1 MSLFL
6 PVLIAALQFTGGKGE
21 YVMIASDRCDFDR
34 NEGVAYFDGNV
45 RVDYNPG
52 YIMTADN
59 LYAFFEGTNRLDRI
73 VAVGN
78 VSVTNDNRFGTC
90 DRAIFRRPSSEI
102 EMYCASDDS
111 PATLVD
117 PGTSSV
123 RGKRIKFWVTSEQVE
138 VVGSEITINKG
149 KDMKEGLKNL

>member
-1 MSLFL
+1 MSFFL
-6 PVLIAALQFTGGKGE
+6 PVLIAALQFTGAKGE

-34 NEGVAYFDGNV
+34 NEGVVYFDGNV

-52 YIMTADN
+52 YVMTADN
-59 LYAFFEGTNRLDRI
+59 IYAFFEGTNRLDRI
-73 VAVGN
+73 VAIGN
-78 VSVTNDNRFGTC
+78 VSVTNGNRFGSC
-90 DRAIFRRPSSEI
+90 DRAIFRRLSSEI
-102 EMYCASDDS
+102 EMYCASDECL
-111 PATLVD
+111 ATLVD

-138 VVGSEITINKG
+138 VVGSELTINKG